1 MRQAVSIGRLR
12 LDGTR
17 PVVSG
22 PSRSARTAW
31 GGQMAGDKERG
42 KKGRRRSRWGK
53 LGTMVSLEET
63 LSSLLLPL
71 FRHASHRPI
80 QLNGRTNVVE
90 GIVGILA
97 SERHAEVF
105 AQRAKLE
112 VLRRRQA
119 LIFIE

>member
-1 MRQAVSIGRLR
+1 
-12 LDGTR
+12 
-17 PVVSG
+17 
-22 PSRSARTAW
+22 
-31 GGQMAGDKERG
+31 
-42 KKGRRRSRWGK
+42 
-53 LGTMVSLEET
+53 MVSPEEA

-71 FRHASHRPI
+71 FRHGSHRPI

-119 LIFIE
+119 LIFIK